1 MTKETTM
8 TSVAEGISY
17 MKGRICCKRVLLIL
31 DGVDKIDALAGAL
44 VREVDHHYNNKKV
57 TTLEDLEARGF
68 FKKYAPG
75 TET

>member
-31 DGVDKIDALAGAL
+31 DGLDNIDASAGASA
-44 VREVDHHYNNKKV
+44 RELISIDNIKAMA
-57 TTLEDLEARGF
+57 LEDREL
-68 FKKYAPG
+68 FKKYASG
-75 TET
+75 RET